1 VLGRIVLLLF
11 AGAAGVF
18 ALSGLFV
25 GHDHTRQ
32 EEVAA
37 RGAEVMPFDLER
49 TTHHFEARPWGGVQ
63 TVVADEPDA
72 EQIELVRAH
81 LRDEATR
88 FARGDFDDPMAI
100 HGHEMPGLADLRA
113 GAEAGRVEIGYAD
126 VPAGGRL
133 TYRADERVLVTALH
147 AWFDAQ
153 LMDHGA
159 DAEAGGPEG

>member
-1 VLGRIVLLLF
+1 MLGRIVLLLF

-18 ALSGLFV
+18 ALSGLFT

-32 EEVAA
+32 DEVAA

-63 TVVADEPDA
+63 TVVADDLDA
-72 EQIELVRAH
+72 EQIEFVRAH
-81 LRDEATR
+81 LRDEAAR

-100 HGHEMPGLADLRA
+100 HGHEPPGLAELRA
-113 GAEAGRVEIGYAD
+113 GAEAERVDIRYAD
-126 VPAGGRL
+126 VPTGGRL

-153 LMDHGA
+153 LMDHEA
-159 DAEAGGPEG
+159 HAEAGGPEG

>member
-1 VLGRIVLLLF
+1 MLGRIVLLLF

-81 LRDEATR
+81 LRGEAAR
-88 FARGDFDDPMAI
+88 FARGDVDDPMAI
-100 HGHEMPGLADLRA
+100 HGHEMPGLAELRA

-126 VPAGGRL
+126 VPTGGRL
-133 TYRADERVLVTALH
+133 TYRADEGVLVTALH